1 MQAFLKYTFGKI
13 NSSVL
18 KRMALF
24 TIPKSIL
31 SWCVSNN
38 FQVSV
43 ELEKDRSH
51 LPDRGRDREK
61 SVMFRLL
68 LSMSAPLLCSLV
80 DKYMRTFL
88 YITLPSQ

>member
-1 MQAFLKYTFGKI
+1 MSLFSVLWFGCLCFSYSESTCKIFANMQAFLKYTFGEI

-18 KRMALF
+18 KIMALF

-31 SWCVSNN
+31 SWHLSNN

-51 LPDRGRDREK
+51 LPDSGRDREK
-61 SVMFRLL
+61 NCHV
-68 LSMSAPLLCSLV
+68 
-80 DKYMRTFL
+80 
-88 YITLPSQ
+88 